1 MASILL
7 CVVSVAL
14 WGVALFRPAFTDRD
28 TGVTVYSGL
37 QCLLLGWWGLFGI
50 FRWALPWLANVFYW
64 VSMIG
69 SRVRHPAGR
78 YFLVVSLITIP
89 LALVTYANRTIAVD
103 EAGHTVEVAIGPAFY
118 FWLASML
125 VLVAANIFTS
135 LQRS

>member
-7 CVVSVAL
+7 CAVSVAL
-14 WGVALFRPAFTDRD
+14 WCVALYRPAFTNRD
-28 TGVTVYSGL
+28 TGATVYSGL

-64 VSMIG
+64 IAMIRGLMRHTG
-69 SRVRHPAGR
+69 SHA
-78 YFLVVSLITIP
+78 LVMSLIAVP

-103 EAGHTVEVAIGPAFY
+103 EAGNTVAVTIGPAFY
-118 FWLASML
+118 FWLAGML
-125 VLVAANIFTS
+125 VLIAANIFTT